1 MYNQKKDVINVND
14 SSEDEEIVNLKNVRK
29 IERNIKLFASFA
41 YYKLKENFTTI
52 DKRIIFGT
60 VSNNPHSLEKE
71 LLESEIS
78 TKMKLMH

>member
-1 MYNQKKDVINVND
+1 VINVNE
-14 SSEDEEIVNLKNVRK
+14 SSEDEEFVNLKNVRK
-29 IERNIKLFASFA
+29 IERNIRLFAAFA
-41 YYKLKENFTTI
+41 YYKMKESLTTI

-78 TKMKLMH
+78 SKMKLMH